1 MKGYVYVF
9 KMIGTNFYKIG
20 MTNSDSVK
28 SRLDSFRVY
37 APNGVEVVQVILTK
51 NTRLLEKELHLKF
64 DAKRMK
70 GEFFNL
76 DENDLIYLECLQD
89 EKVNELKNFFWTYI
103 FDNNF
108 NIDSVKKVF
117 INEYENLSESKS
129 KDEIVINYVNDYLAG
144 NELTCTEVKKL
155 IFENL
160 SIDINTK
167 NLGSILKSNYTQKMK
182 KIEGSNQRVYL
193 L

>member
-28 SRLDSFRVY
+28 SRLDNFRVF
-37 APNGVEVVQVILTK
+37 APNGVEVIQVISTK
-51 NTRLLEKELHLKF
+51 NTRVLEKELHVKF
-64 DAKRMK
+64 HSKRMK

-108 NIDSVKKVF
+108 NIDSVKKLF
-117 INEYENLSESKS
+117 INEYDNLSENKS
-129 KDEIVINYVNDYLAG
+129 KNEIVINYVNDYLAG

-155 IFENL
+155 IFETLN
-160 SIDINTK
+160 IEINTK
-167 NLGSILKSNYTQKMK
+167 NLGSILKSNYKQKMK

>member
-1 MKGYVYVF
+1 
-9 KMIGTNFYKIG
+9 

-28 SRLDSFRVY
+28 SRLDNFRVF
-37 APNGVEVVQVILTK
+37 APNGVEVIQVISTK
-51 NTRLLEKELHLKF
+51 NTRVLEKELHVKF
-64 DAKRMK
+64 HSKRMK

-108 NIDSVKKVF
+108 NIDSVKKLF
-117 INEYENLSESKS
+117 INEYDNLSENKS
-129 KDEIVINYVNDYLAG
+129 KNEIVINYVNDYLAG

-155 IFENL
+155 IFETLN
-160 SIDINTK
+160 IEINTK
-167 NLGSILKSNYTQKMK
+167 NLGSILKSNYKQKMK

>member
-28 SRLDSFRVY
+28 SRLDNFRVF
-37 APNGVEVVQVILTK
+37 APNGVEVIQVISTK
-51 NTRLLEKELHLKF
+51 NTRVLEKELHVKF
-64 DAKRMK
+64 HSKRMK

-108 NIDSVKKVF
+108 NIDSVKKLF
-117 INEYENLSESKS
+117 INEYDNLSENKS
-129 KDEIVINYVNDYLAG
+129 KNEIVINYVNDYLAG

-155 IFENL
+155 IFETLN
-160 SIDINTK
+160 IEINTK